1 MIDYRGYRCS
11 ITYQEIHNGR
21 STLQADV
28 GMGRMIP
35 VPRSD
40 VISLIRAEAKR
51 QRREAKRR
59 ASLPVEPVA
68 DPRSAIESA
77 WDCPAHESEESYDT
91 ETGEIGLR
99 TWCSDTDSL
108 DSERCAQCPSR
119 SDA

>member
-1 MIDYRGYRCS
+1 MLDVVTIDYRGYRCT

-21 STLQADV
+21 STLQADI

-59 ASLPVEPVA
+59 ASLPEPV
-68 DPRSAIESA
+68 D
-77 WDCPAHESEESYDT
+77 
-91 ETGEIGLR
+91 L
-99 TWCSDTDSL
+99 
-108 DSERCAQCPSR
+108 
-119 SDA
+119 